1 MKQFTTSD
9 QTAKLIELGF
19 EKPSSIASVEPIYGM
34 GGISV
39 AKDYS
44 IGELIEMLQ
53 KQVYQIEDS
62 GIPCDLNI
70 HYDGGTWLIVYIC
83 ERDGRFKTERL
94 DPIDALFEMLVLLK
108 EEGVI

>member
-1 MKQFTTSD
+1 MKQYLTPE

-19 EKPSSIASVEPIYGM
+19 DNPKSIVEGKLYSDIYF
-34 GGISV
+34 
-39 AKDYS
+39 AYS

-53 KQVYQIEDS
+53 KRVYQIEDS

-70 HYDGGTWLIVYIC
+70 HYDGGTWLIVVIS
-83 ERDGRFKTERL
+83 ERDGRFKTEMFEL
-94 DPIDALFEMLVLLK
+94 IDALYLMLVKLK